1 MKKFF
6 LIILFTWFSQKNA
19 TECPSNKCATC
30 SKELKEYQELNKSYI
45 GEIRKLVAQNLQLLK
60 ELEAMSSHLAE
71 AQLAGMKEAVS
82 AYKTTLDTIKKS
94 LSGKC

>member
-6 LIILFTWFSQKNA
+6 LIILFTWLSHRHA
-19 TECPSNKCATC
+19 TECPSNKCTTYA
-30 SKELKEYQELNKSYI
+30 KELKECQELNKSYI
-45 GEIRKLVAQNLQLLK
+45 GEIRKLVSQNLQLLK
-60 ELEAMSSHLAE
+60 ELEAMSAHLAE